1 MILKTLEDVRSEFT
15 PDEFDQFINSIYD
28 NLHYSLEDISSYS
41 ELTDREKEVISR
53 ELLDKIK
60 VD

>member
-28 NLHYSLEDISSYS
+28 HLHYSLEDISSYN
-41 ELTDREKEVISR
+41 ELTDREKEVISN
-53 ELLDKIK
+53 ELLDKIR

>member
-1 MILKTLEDVRSEFT
+1 MILKTLEDVRSELT

-28 NLHYSLEDISSYS
+28 HFHYSLEDISSYN
-41 ELTDREKEVISR
+41 ELTDREKKVISN
-53 ELLDKIK
+53 ELLDKIR